1 MDAVFRALAD
11 PTRRALLDRLHAQ
24 NGQTLVELCAGLDM
38 ARQSVSKHLGVLEA
52 AGLVTTRKQG
62 REKLHFLDA
71 APVNAVAE
79 RWISRY
85 DRPRAQAVADLAD
98 ALSSDTTDRTA
109 MSTDVSTD
117 FVYTT
122 YIRTTPEELWRA
134 LTDPAFTER
143 YWGVA
148 LTSDWA
154 VGSAVS
160 WLYAGATMA
169 DPRQVVLVSEPPHR
183 LSYLWHAV
191 TPDFVAAVGGDA
203 AAWDAAAAEPLS
215 RVTFEIEPGE
225 GQVRLTVT
233 HGGFVEGSVIRPGVG
248 QGWPQILASL
258 KSLLETGE
266 PLAG

>member
-1 MDAVFRALAD
+1 MDAVFKALAD
-11 PTRRALLDRLHAQ
+11 PTRRALLDRLRER
-24 NGQTLVELCAGLDM
+24 NGQTLGELCDGLAM
-38 ARQSVSKHLGVLEA
+38 ARQSVSKHLTLLEEAGV
-52 AGLVTTRKQG
+52 VTTRRRG

-71 APVNAVAE
+71 APVNAVAD

-85 DRPRAQAVADLAD
+85 DRPRARAVADLAD
-98 ALSSDTTDRTA
+98 ALSSDTTDRTV
-109 MSTDVSTD
+109 MSTATDTD

-122 YIRTTPEELWRA
+122 YVRTTPEELWQA

-160 WLYAGATMA
+160 WQYAGATMA
-169 DPRQVVLVSEPPHR
+169 DPRQVVLASEPPR
-183 LSYLWHAV
+183 LLSYLWHAV

-203 AAWDAAAAEPLS
+203 AEWDAAAAEPLS

-233 HGGFVEGSVIRPGVG
+233 HGGFADDSVIRPGVG

>member
-1 MDAVFRALAD
+1 MDEVFRALAD
-11 PTRRALLDRLHAQ
+11 PTRRALLDRLHER
-24 NGQTLVELCAGLDM
+24 NGQTLGQLGAGLDM
-38 ARQSVSKHLGVLEA
+38 ARQSVSKHLAILEG

-71 APVNAVAE
+71 APVNAVAD

-85 DRPRAQAVADLAD
+85 DQPRARAVADLAD
-98 ALSSDTTDRTA
+98 ALDRPHRSARTT
-109 MSTDVSTD
+109 MSTD

-122 YIRTTPEELWRA
+122 YIRTTPEDLWEA
-134 LTDPAFTER
+134 LTAPAFTRR

-154 VGSAVS
+154 VGSLVS
-160 WLYAGATMA
+160 WEYAGATMA
-169 DPRQVVLVSEPPHR
+169 DPRQVVVASEPPR
-183 LSYLWHAV
+183 LLSYLWHAV
-191 TPDFVAAVGGDA
+191 TPEFREAVGGDA
-203 AAWDAAAAEPLS
+203 AEWDAAAAEELS

-233 HGGFVEGSVIRPGVG
+233 HGGFAEDSVIREGVG